1 MAEQTDNWRITQLSN
16 RNYLSPIGF
25 KFIVTKVP
33 KADFFSNSASIPGIN
48 LGFAQQPT
56 YLRDIPI
63 PGDKLSYE
71 DFTLKFFVD
80 ENLENYLEVHKW
92 LRGLGYPDS
101 ISEFAEL
108 KNEDKYIQDP
118 SGRSPYNEY
127 SDASLLIY
135 NSNFNVIARVNFRD
149 TFPVG
154 LSPIKFDATQ
164 EDIKYVTAEATF
176 KYSIYDIETFVEFP
190 QLARSTTSAKAP
202 TVTLTS
208 TVSGNHDPSQNFN
221 LQYTSSNVASLS
233 IDQSVGSVVVGSGS
247 VPMNGT
253 VEANKATNIDSLTS
267 SITYTITAVGTNGTT
282 VTAQHTVTFIRPQTS
297 VNRVCIAVIDE
308 SQGDTFREME
318 NRWTTFR
325 ANWPDRHFY
334 LLQPSNKTTGGMYDT
349 SIINDLHIPP
359 SFLEQT
365 DPDSTTVD
373 TEPSD

>member
-71 DFTLKFFVD
+71 DFTLRFFVD